1 MRTTST
7 AYRLLLQIGNG
18 NGNVDHREAVE
29 RQAVSLR
36 VVGHFALAMALF
48 V

>member
-18 NGNVDHREAVE
+18 NVDHRKAVE

-36 VVGHFALAMALF
+36 VVGRFALAMALF